1 MLTSFV
7 TDAKKKKNDI
17 VYINTITAFV
27 CDVMS
32 DKTEAIL
39 ILCMLKVHAFLC
51 MYEFTCLYN
60 YRQYGL

>member
-7 TDAKKKKNDI
+7 TNAKKKTDI
-17 VYINTITAFV
+17 VYINTVTAFV

-39 ILCMLKVHAFLC
+39 ILCMFKSPCIFV
-51 MYEFTCLYN
+51 YV
-60 YRQYGL
+60 